1 MDTVLDTFSPTETNA
16 NEESV
21 DAGSFNHDYL
31 LIRLGVLFERLD
43 VYTAVGD
50 VSLDISKADLTQ
62 FDLKTCEEIKPD
74 ICLYPKR
81 GLLRPKDILKM
92 QEMPLLAVEILS
104 PKQGCMRQGL
114 YEIVEKFRLYFD
126 LGIRSCWL
134 VEPVLH
140 TVTVYS
146 SGDEWQTFT
155 GGDVVDQVL
164 EIRLALD
171 EIFT

>member
-1 MDTVLDTFSPTETNA
+1 MYTDTVLDEFSPIETDA
-16 NEESV
+16 SEEAV
-21 DAGSFNHDYL
+21 DVGSFNHGYL

-43 VYTAVGD
+43 AYTAVGD
-50 VSLDISKADLTQ
+50 VSLDISNVDLSK
-62 FDLKTCEEIKPD
+62 FDLKMREEIKPD

-92 QEMPLLAVEILS
+92 KEMPLLAVEILS
-104 PKQGCMRQGL
+104 PKQGL

-140 TVTVYS
+140 TLTVYS
-146 SGDEWQTFT
+146 SSDEWQTFT
-155 GGDVVDQVL
+155 GGDVVDQGL
-164 EIRLALD
+164 NIHLALD
-171 EIFT
+171 ELFI

>member
-1 MDTVLDTFSPTETNA
+1 MYTDTALDTFSPMETNE

-21 DAGSFNHDYL
+21 DMGSFNHGYL

-50 VSLDISKADLTQ
+50 VSLDISKADLSK
-62 FDLKTCEEIKPD
+62 FDLKTREEIKPD

-104 PKQGCMRQGL
+104 PKQGL

-126 LGIRSCWL
+126 LGVRSCWL

-146 SGDEWQTFT
+146 SSDEWRTFT
-155 GGDVVDQVL
+155 SGDVVDQVL
-164 EIRLALD
+164 QIRLALD
-171 EIFT
+171 EIFI